1 MDANLIKIIM
11 NLLQRGYMDKE
22 KKELRSIY
30 NYYKD
35 ATKGFATRDGYYAV
49 PSKGKSLA
57 IVHNGEILKF
67 CRNEQSARNFVDKLR
82 KKK

>member
-1 MDANLIKIIM
+1 M
-11 NLLQRGYMDKE
+11 NLLLRGYMDKE
-22 KKELRSIY
+22 KRELRSIY

-35 ATKGFATRDGYYAV
+35 ATKGFATRDGYYAI

>member
-67 CRNEQSARNFVDKLR
+67 CRNEQSARNFVDKMRR
-82 KKK
+82 KK